1 MLLVASQIVLLLTA
15 ILMPLSIRKSRNPKH
30 QHKIDTDTSNSQ
42 YAVNE
47 FGTLERI
54 NRTNTTGHTP
64 EVEN

>member
-1 MLLVASQIVLLLTA
+1 MLLVASQIVLLIVA
-15 ILMPLSIRKSRNPKH
+15 IMPLSTRKNRTQKS
-30 QHKIDTDTSNSQ
+30 QYKIDTDTSNSL

-54 NRTNTTGHTP
+54 NRTNTTGHKP